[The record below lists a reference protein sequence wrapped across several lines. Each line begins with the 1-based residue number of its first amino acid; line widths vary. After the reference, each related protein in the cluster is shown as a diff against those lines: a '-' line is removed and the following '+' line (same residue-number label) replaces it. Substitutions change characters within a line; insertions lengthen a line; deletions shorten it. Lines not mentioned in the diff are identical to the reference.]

1 MKKIMAVTLVLVLLS
16 SFSAFAVRYSMV
28 GGIRSG
34 LAAGLMAEQYL
45 NNNVTLR
52 GGVEVTSGSNPL
64 CAYLG
69 GKFLLTY
76 LGQTS
81 PLSLGL
87 GGVGFFGNSTD
98 MGLSVTFVIDRLF
111 EVKPL
116 SLETGIDFAGYP
128 RWMFQ
133 LGCKL

>member
-1 MKKIMAVTLVLVLLS
+1 MKKIMIMALMFVVLSGSL
-16 SFSAFAVRYSMV
+16 AYAVRYSMV

-34 LAAGLMAEQYL
+34 LAVGVIAEQYL
-45 NNNVTLR
+45 NNNATLR
-52 GGVEVTSGSNPL
+52 GGVEVTSGGNPL

-76 LGQTS
+76 LGQSS

-98 MGLSVTFVIDRLF
+98 MGLSVTFIVDRLF
-111 EVKPL
+111 DAKPL
-116 SLETGIDFAGYP
+116 YLETGLDFTGYP
-128 RWMFQ
+128 RWMLQ
-133 LGCKL
+133 LGYKL